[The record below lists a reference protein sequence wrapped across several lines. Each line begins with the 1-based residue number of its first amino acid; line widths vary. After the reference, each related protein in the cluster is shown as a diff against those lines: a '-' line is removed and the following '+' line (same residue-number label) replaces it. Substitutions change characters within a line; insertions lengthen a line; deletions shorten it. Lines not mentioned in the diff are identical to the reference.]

1 MHINTK
7 GNPLNVPEKQ
17 VVHEILVASD
27 ETRSVIWSKLH
38 NTVMLISCKYKMKTK
53 FFLLKYVL
61 KIQMT
66 IMATKGFPEL

>member
-1 MHINTK
+1 
-7 GNPLNVPEKQ
+7 
-17 VVHEILVASD
+17 
-27 ETRSVIWSKLH
+27 
-38 NTVMLISCKYKMKTK
+38 MLISCKYKMKTK